1 MMISYCHNERDFPQN
16 LQHSRSLNTFVQIHT
31 ILLSS
36 TREIVIETLISPI
49 FDMLDEPFHYVLQF
63 SIVYTYDGLTLTI
76 YKLRYTNVHRQS
88 ISVSYH
94 IYP

>member
-1 MMISYCHNERDFPQN
+1 MLPI
-16 LQHSRSLNTFVQIHT
+16 T

-49 FDMLDEPFHYVLQF
+49 FDMPDEPFHYVLQF

-76 YKLRYTNVHRQS
+76 YKLRYTNVHRLSQYRFPI
-88 ISVSYH
+88 ISTLKCLKKR
-94 IYP
+94 